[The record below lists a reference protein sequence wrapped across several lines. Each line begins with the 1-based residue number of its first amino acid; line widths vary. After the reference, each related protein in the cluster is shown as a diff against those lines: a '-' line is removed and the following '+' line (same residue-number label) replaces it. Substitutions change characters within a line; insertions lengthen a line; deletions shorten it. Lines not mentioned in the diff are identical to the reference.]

1 MLILKKRHLTV
12 VLTFL
17 LSAGCTNGK
26 FDPNKTVAFSM
37 LAVQNIDVS
46 EDAQCS
52 IANEFE
58 SKDGK
63 SIPLS
68 KDEKLQKKLQRIVD
82 KIQTENNL
90 HSFRYSVSLV
100 SMTEPNAFTPGCGRI
115 YVTEGMIPL
124 TEVEAHMAM
133 ILSHEMAH
141 GEKGHSAERQRDSVA
156 IAAATDFVNDWLG
169 RKVGQDDW
177 IKKLQQFG
185 FSMALSQYSQDAE
198 READQEGLIYYVAA
212 GYQPVAAPLAFQK
225 LHDELGSTPTLLNAV
240 SGSHPRADDRAE
252 KLREIV
258 RTLPN
263 PRLGISNTKEWDQ
276 LTRAYRLRKNEQEAA
291 DRS

>member
-1 MLILKKRHLTV
+1 
-12 VLTFL
+12 
-17 LSAGCTNGK
+17 
-26 FDPNKTVAFSM
+26 M
-37 LAVQNIDVS
+37 LAVENIDVS
-46 EDAQCS
+46 EDTQCS
-52 IANEFE
+52 IATKFE

-82 KIQTENNL
+82 KIQAENNL
-90 HSFRYSVSLV
+90 HNFRYSVRLV
-100 SMTEPNAFTPGCGRI
+100 RMTEPNAFTPGCGRI
-115 YVTEGMIPL
+115 YVTEGMIAL
-124 TEVEAHMAM
+124 TEMEAHMAM

-141 GEKGHSAERQRDSVA
+141 GEKGHSAERRRDTVA
-156 IAAATDFVNDWLG
+156 IAAATDFVNDWFG

-177 IKKLQQFG
+177 IKKLQQLG
-185 FSMALSQYSQDAE
+185 LSTALSQYSQDAE

-212 GYQPVAAPLAFQK
+212 GYQPVAAPQAFQK

-276 LTRAYRLRKNEQEAA
+276 LTRAYRLRQNEQESA